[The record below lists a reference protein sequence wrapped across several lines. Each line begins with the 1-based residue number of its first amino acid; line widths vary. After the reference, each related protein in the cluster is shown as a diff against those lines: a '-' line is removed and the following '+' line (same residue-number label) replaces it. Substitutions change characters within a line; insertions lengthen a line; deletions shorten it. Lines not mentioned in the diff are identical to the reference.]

1 MTTGATYVLPIR
13 REHPGGI
20 TELTGYLHALPEEVE
35 VVVVDGSPPG
45 VFEVH
50 AAQLKTS
57 EGTGRP
63 LVHVPPDP
71 DLLTPNGKVGGVLT
85 GVRRASYERIVI
97 ADDDV
102 RYEAQ
107 SLARIILALDAAHVV
122 RPQNYFDP
130 LPWHARWDTA
140 RSLLNRL
147 AGGDWPGTLGV
158 RRSAL
163 LATGGYDGD
172 VMFENF
178 ELVRTVR
185 AAGGT
190 EAVPLDLFVRRRPP
204 TVRQFWSQR
213 TRQAYDEFARPL
225 RLISFLAVLPL
236 AGVLVARGR
245 RAALAAGLAALV
257 GLAEAGRRRG
267 DGHEVFPPATALFA
281 PAWVAERAAC
291 VWLAVGA
298 RLLLGGIPYKGSVLK
313 RAATPICRLRRRVGH
328 LRLAQT
334 DTPGLTV
341 PRERVRSGAAGA
353 RA

>member
-13 REHPGGI
+13 REHSEGI
-20 TELTGYLHALPEEVE
+20 IGLAGYLHGLPEEVE
-35 VVVVDGSPPG
+35 VVVVDGSPPRA
-45 VFEVH
+45 FEVH
-50 AAQLKTS
+50 AAQLKPS
-57 EGTGRP
+57 SGTGRP
-63 LVHVPPDP
+63 VVHVPPDP

-85 GVRRASYERIVI
+85 GVRRASHERIVI
-97 ADDDV
+97 ADEDV
-102 RYEAQ
+102 RYEAL
-107 SLARIILALDAAHVV
+107 SLARVILALDTAHVV

-163 LATGGYDGD
+163 LATRGYEGD

-185 AAGGT
+185 AAGGSET
-190 EAVPLDLFVRRRPP
+190 VPLDLFVRRSPP

-213 TRQAYDEFARPL
+213 IRQAYDELARPL

-236 AGVLVARGR
+236 AGVLAVRGR
-245 RAALAAGLAALV
+245 RSALVTCLVALV

-267 DGHEVFPPATALFA
+267 DGRTVFPPTTALFA

-298 RLLLGGIPYKGSVLK
+298 RLLLGGIPYRGSVL
-313 RAATPICRLRRRVGH
+313 RHAATPMRRLRRRVGH
-328 LRLAQT
+328 LRLAQA
-334 DTPGLTV
+334 DTPELAMA
-341 PRERVRSGAAGA
+341 RETFRSRAEA